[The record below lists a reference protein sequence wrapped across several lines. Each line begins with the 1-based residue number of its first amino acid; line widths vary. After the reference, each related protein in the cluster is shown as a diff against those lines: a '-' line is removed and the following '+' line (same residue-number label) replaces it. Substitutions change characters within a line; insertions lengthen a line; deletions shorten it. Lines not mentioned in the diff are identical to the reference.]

1 MTGLLICAAAVAML
15 GSFQLFL
22 AGFFK
27 HQRNEPVWALAPYGL
42 ALIAVAALLAA
53 ELGAKPL

>member
-1 MTGLLICAAAVAML
+1 MTGLLICAAVVAML

-42 ALIAVAALLAA
+42 ALIAVALWLAYA
-53 ELGAKPL
+53 AGGAP